1 MFPSVFSSRS
11 LAWSL
16 TGLLLTTSL
25 IPTDGAAN
33 DYGRL
38 QIAALDA
45 EEATTASPDVPWSDV
60 VRDIQREL
68 RDLGLYT
75 GPLDGLYSAD
85 VREAIDRFERLHGSI
100 GEGTPL
106 TDALRSIV
114 SVRDGLKLRRN
125 LDEIRERQTD
135 EALQALR
142 ANPETRDLID
152 GRAGARIGAV
162 PDIANC
168 ETAVTVDCLLAA
180 ARSDAADVEE
190 INFHDWAM
198 REIILTEI
206 RTGRSSK
213 AVRDRLRQ
221 LSDPR
226 LVLVAMR
233 EVAEAL
239 AQDGRMADGLALAE
253 TIPDGEN
260 RIRAIAAI
268 AVSAAR
274 QGDSK
279 TARDLTQRSIG
290 QLRAKNRLPSRVA
303 IATALA
309 SGLAQGGDI
318 DLATDAVRAARE
330 FASPETAA
338 LIRGAEVGLLTGTQE
353 GTKGYGDAANALT
366 ALVSTSAAA
375 VSQAANAEDRRYRV
389 TTLCNLAV
397 VQARAGKAG
406 AAAETVEKAGAA
418 ASRLRKG
425 YSQDYARFNVA
436 LTQARIGS
444 FEKSGETLQ
453 TIRNDLLRAEGYWR
467 AAEIAGRNPVGSH
480 ASRFE
485 QEALAIATA
494 LENGFDRSIMLG
506 DMASAAA
513 KAGRESDAR
522 RIFDTA
528 LQAGRGL
535 DAGWW
540 RARALARLATTLHLV
555 SAAEE
560 KRQEDQR

>member
-1 MFPSVFSSRS
+1 MLPSVPSKRA
-11 LAWSL
+11 LIWSL
-16 TGLLLTTSL
+16 SALLLTTWLVPADS
-25 IPTDGAAN
+25 AAH
-33 DYGRL
+33 DFGLL
-38 QIAALDA
+38 QIAAIDA
-45 EEATTASPDVPWSDV
+45 EDATTASPDVPWSEV

-85 VREAIDRFERLHGSI
+85 VREAIERFERLHGSI

-125 LDEIRERQTD
+125 LDEIRQRQTD
-135 EALQALR
+135 KALQALR
-142 ANPETRDLID
+142 ANPQTRDLIE
-152 GRAGARIGAV
+152 GRGAAGAAPV
-162 PDIANC
+162 PDIADC
-168 ETAVTVDCLLAA
+168 DTAATVDCLLAA
-180 ARSDAADVEE
+180 ARNDAADVDE

-198 REIILTEI
+198 REIILTEV
-206 RTGRSSK
+206 RTGRSSE
-213 AVRDRLRQ
+213 AVRVRLRQ

-239 AQDGRMADGLALAE
+239 AQDGRVGDGLALAE
-253 TIPDGEN
+253 TIPDDEN

-268 AVSAAR
+268 AVSASR
-274 QGDSK
+274 QGDAK
-279 TARDLTQRSIG
+279 KARDLTRRAVG
-290 QLRAKNRLPSRVA
+290 YLRAKERLESRVA

-318 DLATDAVRAARE
+318 ETAAEAVRAARE
-330 FASPETAA
+330 FASPATAA
-338 LIRGAEVGLLTGTQE
+338 LIRNAEVGLLTRAQDGSD
-353 GTKGYGDAANALT
+353 GYGDAANALT
-366 ALVSTSAAA
+366 ALVSSSAAA
-375 VSQAANAEDRRYRV
+375 VSHAADAEDKRYRV

-397 VQARAGKAG
+397 VQARAGKADSAAG
-406 AAAETVEKAGAA
+406 TVERASAAAVQ
-418 ASRLRKG
+418 LRRG
-425 YSQDYARFNVA
+425 YPQDYARFSIA
-436 LTQARIGS
+436 LTQAQIGL
-444 FEKSGETLQ
+444 FEKTGATLR

-467 AAEIAGRNPVGSH
+467 AAEIAGQSR
-480 ASRFE
+480 ASGPAQLFE
-485 QEALAIATA
+485 QEALSIATS

-513 KAGRESDAR
+513 KAGRKADAR

-528 LQAGRGL
+528 LQAGWEL

-555 SAAEE
+555 SAAENTR
-560 KRQEDQR
+560 KPHP